1 MKTRLSDRSRGW
13 LRHLWRKSMTP
24 DDWSRNGEPHEWW
37 DRYSIEPMLSF
48 PRFDLSESSYA
59 LLMMANRT
67 PAWREVYTKILDK
80 LIERHTTWWA
90 AVDWLSQIGPDP
102 RRAEYPDR
110 YKGLIPKHLWGRY
123 DVPGWTANGIAPWG
137 LQPDPIG
144 ADGML
149 FFRGFLLLMLAIH
162 RSVSGEETWNKPFQM
177 SGLEDQK
184 FEWTHARIT
193 EHLKHQWSDRP
204 EGPHR
209 KTRSASLR
217 NSE

>member
-1 MKTRLSDRSRGW
+1 MNTKLSDRSRGW

-67 PAWREVYTKILDK
+67 PAWREVYTKILDE

-102 RRAEYPDR
+102 RRAEYPKR

-193 EHLKHQWSDRP
+193 EHLEHQWSDRP
-204 EGPHR
+204 EGPHCENT
-209 KTRSASLR
+209 KV
-217 NSE
+217 